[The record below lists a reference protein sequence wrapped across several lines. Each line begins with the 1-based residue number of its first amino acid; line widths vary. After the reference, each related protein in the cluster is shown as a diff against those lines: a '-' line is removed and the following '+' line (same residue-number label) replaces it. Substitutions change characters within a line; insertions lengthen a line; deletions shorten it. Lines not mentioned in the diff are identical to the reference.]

1 MLNVNSNYGHDME
14 IQSKSPEKEKMDTGS
29 KIGGGILYHDS
40 PVGYPRLATNNQNA
54 AARMEVG
61 GTNTLLKQVLTEI
74 QKQTIILESIDR
86 KLSTHK

>member
-1 MLNVNSNYGHDME
+1 MLNVNSNYGNDME

-29 KIGGGILYHDS
+29 KI
-40 PVGYPRLATNNQNA
+40 VG
-54 AARMEVG
+54 VG

>member
-40 PVGYPRLATNNQNA
+40 TGPDYMYGKQMKVG
-54 AARMEVG
+54 VG
-61 GTNTLLKQVLTEI
+61 GTNTLLKQVLAEI